1 MATDPNL
8 LRALKSSL
16 RRRYASDLTG
26 LRAECDRVLA
36 LATEAVTITS
46 HNFVDGG
53 ASGEVSC
60 PRGLYLA
67 ALEDTLAELD
77 ATAPRGSIA
86 AVCYFRG
93 TTPFRG
99 SLI

>member
-8 LRALKSSL
+8 LRALKSRL
-16 RRRYASDLTG
+16 RRVYASDVNG
-26 LRAECDRVLA
+26 LKRESDRVFA

-53 ASGEVSC
+53 AAGEITC
-60 PRGLYLA
+60 PRGLYLTA
-67 ALEDTLAELD
+67 IEDVLAELD
-77 ATAPRGSIA
+77 TTTPRPSIA

-93 TTPFRG
+93 SSSAT
-99 SLI
+99 